1 MRKEIFDQFTLV
13 GISSDGKCIE
23 FLKGKEFLNYLPEYE
38 IMMVLD
44 EENSVNKKVI
54 PIKNSDDIKIPEWVD
69 KAIASYLDKGW
80 GFQRDL
86 PDGVFWWIPES
97 EPAGVLF
104 LGNEKF
110 NVEPI
115 KQSRKSL
122 KRDRKSNKY
131 NHETR

>member
-23 FLKGKEFLNYLPEYE
+23 FLKGKEFLNYSPEYE

-80 GFQRDL
+80 GSKGIYQMEFSGGFQNL
-86 PDGVFWWIPES
+86 NQLES
-97 EPAGVLF
+97 Y
-104 LGNEKF
+104 
-110 NVEPI
+110 
-115 KQSRKSL
+115 S
-122 KRDRKSNKY
+122 
-131 NHETR
+131 